1 MKRID
6 FENGTIAG
14 NILGAA
20 LPMLIA
26 QILNLLYN
34 IVDRIYIARIPE
46 IGTAALGAVGLCF
59 PIIVIITA
67 FSNLFGTGGAPL
79 FSIFR
84 GKKDSDTAKR
94 IMNTSFTMLCVCAT
108 ILMAVGFLFARPILI
123 LFGASAEAIIYAYPY
138 MMLYLIGTLPS
149 MIAVGMNPFINAQ
162 GYSSIGMLSVG
173 FLHQNHLS
181 AETDSDFLFR
191 SPTRFRY
198 MYSFQNDKKPPVP
211 VSDTHTDSLTV

>member
-6 FENGTIAG
+6 FENGTITG

-79 FSIFR
+79 FS
-84 GKKDSDTAKR
+84 
-94 IMNTSFTMLCVCAT
+94 M
-108 ILMAVGFLFARPILI
+108 MAVGFLFARPILI

-162 GYSSIGMLSVG
+162 GYSSIGMLSVAIG
-173 FLHQNHLS
+173 AGTNLVL
-181 AETDSDFLFR
+181 DPLFIFALGLGVR
-191 SPTRFRY
+191 RLRRVFPHEKIRV
-198 MYSFQNDKKPPVP
+198 KAAVP
-211 VSDTHTDSLTV
+211 S